1 MRRSVSERW
10 LSRDQQEVARRQG
23 WPYPGKLSAR
33 PAGKPGDFFL
43 VIGEFATIPSTPPDS
58 ATINVLQSAP
68 QSVFLRHG
76 GIYRSDVAKENQPRV
91 GTNCLPL
98 VGPKTQGKERA
109 GRNTLFSSSAM
120 SSGRLFLDQVGR
132 HQSPSPLRRHA
143 QTTTHFSRGN
153 SKPELSTLL
162 GSGTFYFALTIADAI
177 VSSGPWPGAS
187 GTAPRQ
193 FPKPRTNRFNQLNP
207 GDTDRYQ

>member
-1 MRRSVSERW
+1 MSSAGKLRPGLAGNS
-10 LSRDQQEVARRQG
+10 ARNRLAEMAGRQSS
-23 WPYPGKLSAR
+23 PYTGKLSAR

-143 QTTTHFSRGN
+143 QTTTHFPRGN

-162 GSGTFYFALTIADAI
+162 GSGTFYFALTIRARLERGRTRTRVGKKGLSPCQAESLAPPPT
-177 VSSGPWPGAS
+177 SSC
-187 GTAPRQ
+187 
-193 FPKPRTNRFNQLNP
+193 
-207 GDTDRYQ
+207 